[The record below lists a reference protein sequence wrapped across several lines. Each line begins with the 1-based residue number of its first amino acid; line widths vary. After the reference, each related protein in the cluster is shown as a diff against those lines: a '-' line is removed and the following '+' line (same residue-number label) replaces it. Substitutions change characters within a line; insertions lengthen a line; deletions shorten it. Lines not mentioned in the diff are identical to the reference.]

1 MGERTRL
8 LLYGASGH
16 AKVILDGALR
26 LPEVEVVGLLDDNG
40 ALRGK
45 EIWGVPILGGFPEL
59 TRQDPKRVRLLLAV
73 GANDA
78 RKCLAERI
86 AALGFSFATV
96 VHPSAEIGR
105 GVAIGPGTVVM
116 PQAAVNANTTL
127 GQHVIVNTGATID
140 HDGVMGDFV
149 HVSPG
154 AHLAGEVKVGPL
166 ALVGVGASVIPRI
179 TIGEG
184 AIVGA
189 GAVVIKDVPPWVVV
203 AGVPAHVIRDL
214 RPAESR

>member
-1 MGERTRL
+1 MGDRTRL

-78 RKCLAERI
+78 RKRLAERI
-86 AALGFSFATV
+86 V
-96 VHPSAEIGR
+96 EI
-105 GVAIGPGTVVM
+105 
-116 PQAAVNANTTL
+116 
-127 GQHVIVNTGATID
+127 
-140 HDGVMGDFV
+140 
-149 HVSPG
+149 
-154 AHLAGEVKVGPL
+154 LAR
-166 ALVGVGASVIPRI
+166 A
-179 TIGEG
+179 
-184 AIVGA
+184 
-189 GAVVIKDVPPWVVV
+189 
-203 AGVPAHVIRDL
+203 
-214 RPAESR
+214 